1 MTTDKI
7 DYKYY
12 INVKE
17 LMVRTLPRPQLKRT
31 IIADHDEW
39 LPIIGV
45 DTGRCQ

>member
-7 DYKYY
+7 DPKYY

-17 LMVRTLPRPQLKRT
+17 LMARTLPRPRLKRT
-31 IIADHDEW
+31 IIVDHGEW

>member
-7 DYKYY
+7 DPKYY

-17 LMVRTLPRPQLKRT
+17 LMVRTLPRPTLKRT
-31 IIADHDEW
+31 IIVDHDEW

-45 DTGRCQ
+45 DTGKCQ